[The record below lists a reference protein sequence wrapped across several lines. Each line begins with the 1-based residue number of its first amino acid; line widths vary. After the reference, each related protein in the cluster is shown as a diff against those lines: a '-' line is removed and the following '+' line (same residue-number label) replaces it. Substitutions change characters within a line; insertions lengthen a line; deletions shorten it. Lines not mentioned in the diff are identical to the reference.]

1 MRLTI
6 GGCSYRGLWF
16 QTLKD
21 IDITCRPE
29 SIYNGHRAAL
39 AVRFTCIRAVPSW
52 CIWTSCFFRIYFM
65 NESMVTLM
73 RDIMTQTI
81 QIEIISK
88 WPYEVKNEGVSGT
101 CARSRFCQ
109 R

>member
-1 MRLTI
+1 M
-6 GGCSYRGLWF
+6 
-16 QTLKD
+16 D
-21 IDITCRPE
+21 IACRPE

-39 AVRFTCIRAVPSW
+39 AAGSTCIRVVPSW

-65 NESMVTLM
+65 KESMATLM
-73 RDIMTQTI
+73 RDIMTPTI